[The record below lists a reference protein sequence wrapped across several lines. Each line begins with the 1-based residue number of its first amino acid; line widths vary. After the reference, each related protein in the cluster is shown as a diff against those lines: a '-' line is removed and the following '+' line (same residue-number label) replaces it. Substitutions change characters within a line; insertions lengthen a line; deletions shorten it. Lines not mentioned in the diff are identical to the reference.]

1 VKPSII
7 SVLAAV
13 FVAGGCATHY
23 QVITSG
29 HVEMFL
35 TAPQAQSVVLVVSS
49 DPFQQVQARRD
60 DSGMWKVTL
69 NRLSEF
75 KYFYLVDGKT
85 YQPDCRLRENDDFG
99 SNNCVF
105 SPWAYE

>member
-1 VKPSII
+1 MKASIV

-23 QVITSG
+23 HIINNGNVD
-29 HVEMFL
+29 MFL
-35 TAPQAQSVVLVVSS
+35 TAPQAQSVVLVVSG
-49 DPFQQVQARRD
+49 DPFQQVQALRD

-85 YQPDCRLRENDDFG
+85 YRPDCRLRENDDFG

-105 SPWAYE
+105 SP

>member
-1 VKPSII
+1 MKPGII
-7 SVLAAV
+7 SVLAAI
-13 FVAGGCATHY
+13 FVAGGCAAHY
-23 QVITSG
+23 HVINSG

-49 DPFQQVQARRD
+49 DPFQQVQALRD
-60 DSGMWKVTL
+60 ASGMWKVTL
-69 NRLSEF
+69 NRLGEF

-85 YQPDCRLRENDDFG
+85 YLPECRLMEKDDFG

-105 SPWAYE
+105 SP

>member
-1 VKPSII
+1 VKPCIV

-23 QVITSG
+23 HVINSG

-35 TAPQAQSVVLVVSS
+35 KAPQAQSVVLVVSS
-49 DPFQQVQARRD
+49 DPFQQVQALRG

-75 KYFYLVDGKT
+75 KYFYLMDGKP
-85 YQPDCRLRENDDFG
+85 YQPDCRMRENDDFG
-99 SNNCVF
+99 SNNCIF

>member
-1 VKPSII
+1 VKPSILPA
-7 SVLAAV
+7 LAAV
-13 FVAGGCATHY
+13 FVAWGCAGHY
-23 QVITSG
+23 HVINNG

-49 DPFQQVQARRD
+49 DPFQRVQAVRD
-60 DSGMWKVTL
+60 ESGMWKVTL
-69 NRLSEF
+69 NRPSEF

-85 YQPDCRLRENDDFG
+85 YLPDCRLREKDDFG

-105 SPWAYE
+105 SP

>member
-1 VKPSII
+1 VKASIV

-23 QVITSG
+23 HIINNGNVD
-29 HVEMFL
+29 MFL
-35 TAPQAQSVVLVVSS
+35 TAPQAQSVVLVVSG
-49 DPFQQVQARRD
+49 DPFQQVQALRD

-105 SPWAYE
+105 SP

>member
-1 VKPSII
+1 VKQSIV

-13 FVAGGCATHY
+13 FVAWGCTAHY
-23 QVITSG
+23 HIINNG

-35 TAPQAQSVVLVVSS
+35 TAPQAQSVVLVISG
-49 DPFQQVQARRD
+49 DTFQQVQALRD

-69 NRLSEF
+69 SRLNEF
-75 KYFYLVDGKT
+75 KYFYLVDGKA
-85 YQPDCRLRENDDFG
+85 YLPDCRLRENDDFE

-105 SPWAYE
+105 SP